1 MEAISAAQSDHL
13 VASLDFRLKD
23 DSASYVIDRQEVSY
37 FAPSNFYSPTG
48 VKVIRF
54 SLSGTGFL
62 DLSSLVFTAL
72 FTNDDSSKVLVPL
85 CQEANSVF
93 SRMRIVIG
101 GSTAEDLQYFNR
113 LSHTLFQCMPHER
126 QEMLGALGF
135 INDTAPSG
143 GTHGVSP
150 SEIPASGSETIVMQP
165 FASGLC
171 TQPLWLPM
179 FALGSGGCVV
189 ELELCEATDM
199 CNTASTHSTS
209 WHLSDCRALASVI
222 TVDSALM
229 EQYAQHLLSKPFLI
243 PYKSW
248 TTIMNALPDSSDW
261 DVSIARSFT
270 RLCTVMATLSQADS
284 DNNKQ
289 VNTLYSPAGTA
300 GDTIQTTLQAGD
312 KKWSIYDRKGAAQQ
326 FYFLM
331 QTLGQL
337 NNPQG
342 TISIK
347 RHEFDTFKYINSFDL
362 ERVPQASMSGINLST
377 GGLLT
382 LSMKGVGS
390 TTSNRPTRC
399 YVNCHYDAVAEITA
413 AGCSIHT

>member
-1 MEAISAAQSDHL
+1 M
-13 VASLDFRLKD
+13 
-23 DSASYVIDRQEVSY
+23 
-37 FAPSNFYSPTG
+37 
-48 VKVIRF
+48 
-54 SLSGTGFL
+54 
-62 DLSSLVFTAL
+62 
-72 FTNDDSSKVLVPL
+72 
-85 CQEANSVF
+85 
-93 SRMRIVIG
+93 
-101 GSTAEDLQYFNR
+101 
-113 LSHTLFQCMPHER
+113 
-126 QEMLGALGF
+126 
-135 INDTAPSG
+135 
-143 GTHGVSP
+143 
-150 SEIPASGSETIVMQP
+150 
-165 FASGLC
+165 
-171 TQPLWLPM
+171 
-179 FALGSGGCVV
+179 V

-326 FYFLM
+326 YYFLM

-347 RHEFDTFKYINSFDL
+347 RHQFDSYKYVNAFDL
-362 ERVPQASMSGINLST
+362 EKVPQASMSGTNLAT

-382 LSMKGVGS
+382 LSMKGVGT
-390 TTSNRPTRC
+390 TTSNRPNRC
-399 YVNCHYDAVAEITA
+399 YVNCHYDAVCEVTA
-413 AGCSIHT
+413 SGAAIHTWVNGTDARKNHTSPRMQTLQRLRIQRVPRHLSMLRRLVSVRSRDQGDRAGARGPEVLPVLTSYK

>member
-1 MEAISAAQSDHL
+1 MEAITAAQSDHL

-23 DSASYVIDRQEVSY
+23 DSASYVLSREEVSF
-37 FAPSNFYSPTG
+37 FAPSNYYSPNG

-62 DLSSLVFTAL
+62 DLSSLVFSAL

-101 GSTAEDLQYFNR
+101 GATAEDLQYFNR

-143 GTHGVSP
+143 GTAGVSP

-189 ELELCEATDM
+189 ELELCEATD
-199 CNTASTHSTS
+199 CVNTTSTYSTS
-209 WHLSDCRALASVI
+209 WHLSDCRALCSTI
-222 TVDSALM
+222 SVDSSLM

-261 DVSIARSFT
+261 DVSVARSFT

-284 DNNKQ
+284 ANSKQ
-289 VNTLYSPAGTA
+289 VNTLYSPASAA

-362 ERVPQASMSGINLST
+362 ERVPQASMSGTNLAT

-382 LSMKGVGS
+382 LSMKGVGT

-399 YVNCHYDAVAEITA
+399 WVNCHYDAVAEITA